1 MPVNS
6 TDPRAE
12 QRDRIYAAD
21 LLNRAGIAFDARD
34 LAVVAKLIPL
44 LEDDVARWL
53 ARSLRIAV
61 SRELTVAAVREGQHR
76 PSYELRNEDGSVA
89 SRHDGDGSIRAG
101 VGR

>member
-6 TDPRAE
+6 NDPRAE

-44 LEDDVARWL
+44 LAFASYAGHYAAQSR
-53 ARSLRIAV
+53 V
-61 SRELTVAAVREGQHR
+61 SWADWKRLLDAADKAGIIYEGT
-76 PSYELRNEDGSVA
+76 EG
-89 SRHDGDGSIRAG
+89 
-101 VGR
+101 